1 MGLTAQ
7 AEDALDIISKAE
19 TAMNGRVVPAGEGMS
34 FHQNQIRMIG
44 AADRL
49 ASALVTMRQNRLDA
63 LKVSADRLQ
72 HASPEAIA
80 KDAAVLARFL
90 NGDMED

>member
-7 AEDALDIISKAE
+7 ANDALDIINQAE
-19 TAMNGRVVPAGEGMS
+19 ASMSGRVVTAGEAITA
-34 FHQNQIRMIG
+34 HQNQLRMIG

-49 ASALVTMRQNRLDA
+49 ASALVAMRQNRLDA
-63 LKVSADRLQ
+63 LKVSAERLR
-72 HASPEAIA
+72 HASPDDIA